1 MIDDVVGLDQVPD
14 FGGHDAWALIHRA
27 ATGAPAFSSA
37 VRRFGMLTIAEYL
50 DRLVIAP
57 ATDPVGGGVAEVADA
72 VRALAEPVYGEAV
85 ANRAATEMLADPIV
99 ATTNHSGLDTM
110 ADSFHATLLHCVR
123 GQRYMPGRR
132 TAVVLS
138 CGSVSMDNPTFP
150 MGLLY
155 YQPHRLGSRTYRLT
169 LLSHR
174 QRRRMVRTAPR
185 LTSADI
191 ARVRARLTSY
201 RVSDSD
207 ISEYSRRQLLRAL
220 DEDVD
225 RPDIAEAASFDDQ
238 SRLINARLWDRSVP
252 TTCARP
258 VYVELER
265 VTALLLARDLRDTSS
280 LIYPLV
286 FDHEVRTRLLRALE
300 GVRGCWRTE
309 VLEQGDPRGGT
320 HLFWTVSPHGSRVPV
335 VVRSQGGSD
344 RLVEVTAATDP
355 RSWELAPEPLAQA
368 IAAEELIPALPT
380 CFTVVSSARGV
391 GCLGGYYQSDYL
403 PRVHAAVQTTLEQC
417 GIGDHSVDIPMGWN
431 LAGIQAILGRD
442 TTGTHIPL
450 GPIALA
456 SEGGLSEQEIAGI
469 LRTPMV
475 EAQVAAL
482 SEILVDLLAVR
493 EVAEPD
499 AERLVSALSDARGMV
514 YRAVGR

>member
-1 MIDDVVGLDQVPD
+1 MIDDVIGPDQVPD
-14 FGGHDAWALIHRA
+14 FAGHNAWALVRRVA
-27 ATGAPAFSSA
+27 AEAPAFAST

-50 DRLVIAP
+50 DRLVVAP
-57 ATDPVGGGVAEVADA
+57 APGPAGRGVREVADA
-72 VRALAEPVYGEAV
+72 VRTLAEPVYGEAM

-123 GQRYMPGRR
+123 GQRHIPDRR
-132 TAVVLS
+132 TAVVLG

-155 YQPHRLGSRTYRLT
+155 YQPHRLGSKTYRLT

-191 ARVRARLTSY
+191 ARVRARLTTY
-201 RVSDSD
+201 RTSDSE
-207 ISEYSRRQLLRAL
+207 ISEHSRRQLLRVL

-225 RPDIAEAASFDDQ
+225 RPDIVEAASFDDQ

-252 TTCARP
+252 ATCARP
-258 VYVELER
+258 IYVELER

-286 FDHEVRTRLLRALE
+286 FDRAARTLLLGALE

-309 VLEQGDPRGGT
+309 LLERGDARGGT
-320 HLFWTVSPHGSRVPV
+320 HLFWTVSPQGSRAPV

-344 RLVEVTAATDP
+344 RLVEVTSVTDP

-403 PRVHAAVQTTLEQC
+403 PRVHAAVRTALERC
-417 GIGDHSVDIPMGWN
+417 GIHDHSVDIPMDWN

-442 TTGTHIPL
+442 ASGAHIPL
-450 GPIALA
+450 GPVALA
-456 SEGGLSEQEIAGI
+456 SEGGLSEREIAGI
-469 LRTPMV
+469 LRTPLV
-475 EAQVAAL
+475 DAQVAAL
-482 SEILVDLLAVR
+482 SEILGDLLAVR
-493 EVAEPD
+493 EATVSD
-499 AERLVSALSDARGMV
+499 TERLVGALSDARGLV